1 VTPLGNAAALAAA
14 IRAIQAPTGGQV
26 LVGAAGPD
34 AERAVLEAG
43 PQLPE
48 GTARVVRVGILGDT
62 DAETIRALAEAGLT
76 CGVRVAPATAPA
88 TGWDVRAVGACTP
101 KAPDAALDAALAAP
115 PVDRDTLEKQWRE
128 QALVRV
134 NLGNA
139 SAVPWTLRDGKG
151 RTLNALEVARTTGDL
166 ALQKR
171 LLDESRH
178 ARFVAWGLT
187 ITSAALGV
195 TAIGTLVSGVGAEPV
210 WPDYEP
216 SPLDYP
222 NNEAFETATAEAQ
235 FNYDNALNTWKVR
248 RADRAWA
255 AGTFALGAVMAGAS
269 APIASR
275 ASTGRQRE
283 IAWHWTVKDAD
294 THLAAYNDSLRVK
307 LGLPPIA
314 LPESEQKKA
323 APTPEPEEEE
333 EDLGLPEDTPTGP
346 SDPDDLGGLEDL
358 DTPTAPAPAKEKA
371 E

>member
-1 VTPLGNAAALAAA
+1 MVTPLGDAAALAAA
-14 IRAIQAPTGGQV
+14 IRAIQTPTGGQV

-34 AERAVLEAG
+34 AERAVLDAG
-43 PQLPE
+43 PSLPE
-48 GTARVVRVGILGDT
+48 GTVRVVRIGILGDT
-62 DAETIRALAEAGLT
+62 DAETLRALGEAGLA

-101 KAPDAALDAALAAP
+101 KAPDVVLDAALAAP
-115 PVDRDTLEKQWRE
+115 PVDRDTLEKQWRG
-128 QALVRV
+128 QAIVRV
-134 NLGNA
+134 NLGDG
-139 SAVPWTLRDGKG
+139 SIVPWTLRDGEG
-151 RTLNALEVARTTGDL
+151 HTLSALDVARTTGDL

-178 ARFVAWGLT
+178 ARIVAWGLT
-187 ITSAALGV
+187 ITSAAMGV

-210 WPDYEP
+210 WPDFEP

-235 FNYDNALNTWKVR
+235 FNYDNALNTWQIR

-269 APIASR
+269 APIAAR

-294 THLAAYNDSLRVK
+294 SRIAAYNDSLRLK

-314 LPESEQKKA
+314 LPESEKKKS
-323 APTPEPEEEE
+323 APAPEPEETE
-333 EDLGLPEDTPTGP
+333 EDLGLPEDTPVDP

-358 DTPTAPAPAKEKA
+358 DSPAPAPAKEKA